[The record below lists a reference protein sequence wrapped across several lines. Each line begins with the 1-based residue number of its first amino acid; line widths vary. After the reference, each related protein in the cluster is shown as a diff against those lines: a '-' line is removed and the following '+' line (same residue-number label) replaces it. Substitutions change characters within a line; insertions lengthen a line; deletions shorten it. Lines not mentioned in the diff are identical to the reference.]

1 MVSILLLILAVL
13 MFMLCLLLREDIFDD
28 REKSKVFVKK
38 FGYILIS
45 PDIKEH
51 KEIVDK
57 IRSITIAK
65 SISFIIKNIIVSI
78 LILVILIGGIM
89 YFGTRETKQEI
100 FEKQYTLVENQ
111 DGGMINII
119 NNSNEYIL
127 TTIVKESNGKS
138 VLKKISLGYSGDIEN
153 IEFISN
159 DNNEPKLEIIEKI
172 SYETNIF
179 NSFFDKD
186 YREKEKTGYKYI
198 FTMPSDDMV
207 KILNEVNSLKSR

>member
-1 MVSILLLILAVL
+1 M
-13 MFMLCLLLREDIFDD
+13 
-28 REKSKVFVKK
+28 
-38 FGYILIS
+38 
-45 PDIKEH
+45 
-51 KEIVDK
+51 
-57 IRSITIAK
+57 
-65 SISFIIKNIIVSI
+65 
-78 LILVILIGGIM
+78 
-89 YFGTRETKQEI
+89 
-100 FEKQYTLVENQ
+100 
-111 DGGMINII
+111 
-119 NNSNEYIL
+119 

-198 FTMPSDDMV
+198 FTMPSDDVV